1 MTLRRR
7 PLAFALVCSLFGSLA
22 IAPLSSLTSL
32 TGVAHAAPA
41 KPAPVDDEATRLKK
55 QGDQAM
61 LDLHY
66 EDALRAYDAS
76 YALRPNPALH
86 YNRGRACEGLGRWSA
101 ALDAYEAFTR
111 DAPEELRAKVP
122 GLPEHVREVEKRVS
136 TLTLDVATP
145 GARVV
150 LRDVVIG
157 TAPIKDPLRVNAG
170 KAKLEVSAD
179 GYVSVVKELD
189 LPGGDALTVKIELE
203 KKVTGGTLVV
213 RCDPPASVTV
223 DGKVAGSSPLE
234 LHVEPGTHALTLS
247 RDGYASRS
255 TTVSVADGDRKE
267 TTLTLEAV
275 SGITSKWWFWTGVG
289 VVAVG
294 GAVMTYSL
302 LSSRDAGHG
311 DIAPGRISAPVFR
324 FP

>member
-7 PLAFALVCSLFGSLA
+7 SLAFALACSLSCSLTGSLSAPLAFA
-22 IAPLSSLTSL
+22 AP
-32 TGVAHAAPA
+32 P
-41 KPAPVDDEATRLKK
+41 KPAPVDDDATRLKK
-55 QGDQAM
+55 EGDQAM

-76 YALRPNPALH
+76 YALRANPALH

-101 ALDAYEAFTR
+101 ALDAYEAFER

-122 GLPEHVREVEKRVS
+122 GLPEHVREVKKRVT
-136 TLTLDVATP
+136 TLTLEVTTP

-157 TAPIKDPLRVNAG
+157 EAPFKDALRVNAG

-179 GYVSVVKELD
+179 GYVTYSKELD
-189 LPGGDALTVKIELE
+189 LPGGEPLTVKVELSQ
-203 KKVTGGTLVV
+203 KVTGGTLVV
-213 RCDPPASVTV
+213 RCEPAATVTI
-223 DGKVAGSSPLE
+223 DGKVAGSSPVE
-234 LHVEPGTHALTLS
+234 THVGAGTHAVTLS

-255 TTVSVADGDRKE
+255 TTVTVADGDRKE
-267 TTLTLEAV
+267 TTLTLEAI

-302 LSSRDAGHG
+302 LSTRDAGKG
-311 DIAPGRISAPVFR
+311 DIAPGRISAPLFR

>member
-1 MTLRRR
+1 MTRRRR
-7 PLAFALVCSLFGSLA
+7 PLACALVGSLLGSLLL
-22 IAPLSSLTSL
+22 APLAGLS
-32 TGVAHAAPA
+32 VAAAAPPKA
-41 KPAPVDDEATRLKK
+41 APVDDEATRLKK

-61 LDLHY
+61 LDLRY

-86 YNRGRACEGLGRWSA
+86 YNRGRACEALGRWSA
-101 ALDAYEAFTR
+101 ALDAYEAFER

-122 GLPEHVREVEKRVS
+122 GLPEHVRDVRKRVT

-150 LRDVVIG
+150 LRDVVLG
-157 TAPIKDPLRVNAG
+157 EAPFAQPLRVNAG
-170 KAKLEVSAD
+170 KAKLEVSAE
-179 GYVSVVKELD
+179 GYVTAVKELD
-189 LPGGDALTVKIELE
+189 LPGGEPFTVKLELQ
-203 KKVTGGTLVV
+203 KKVSGGTLVV
-213 RCDPPASVTV
+213 RCEPSATVTI
-223 DGKVAGSSPLE
+223 DGKVVGSSP
-234 LHVEPGTHALTLS
+234 VETQVSVGSHALTLS

-255 TTVSVADGDRKE
+255 ATVTVADGDRKE

-275 SGITSKWWFWTGVG
+275 AGITSKWWFWTGVG

-294 GAVMTYSL
+294 GAVVTYSL
-302 LSSRDAGHG
+302 LSTRDAGRG
-311 DIAPGRISAPVFR
+311 DIAPGRVSAPLFR

>member
-7 PLAFALVCSLFGSLA
+7 SLASALVCSLLA
-22 IAPLSSLTSL
+22 SVALPPLTSI
-32 TGVAHAAPA
+32 ASAAPA

-86 YNRGRACEGLGRWSA
+86 YNRGRACEALGRWSA
-101 ALDAYEAFTR
+101 ALDAYEAFAR
-111 DAPEELRAKVP
+111 EAPEELRAKVP
-122 GLPEHVREVEKRVS
+122 GLPEHVREVQKRVS
-136 TLTLDVATP
+136 TLTLDVTTP

-150 LRDVVIG
+150 LRDVVVG
-157 TAPIKDPLRVNAG
+157 TAPLEAPLRVNAG

-179 GYVSVVKELD
+179 GYVTTVKELE
-189 LPGGDALTVKIELE
+189 LPGGDALTVKIELQ

-213 RCDPPASVTV
+213 RSDPPATVTI
-223 DGKVAGSSPLE
+223 DGRVAGSSPLE
-234 LHVEPGTHALTLS
+234 EHVDAGTHTLTLS

-255 TTVSVADGDRKE
+255 TTVTLADGDRKE

-275 SGITSKWWFWTGVG
+275 SGLTSKWWFWTGVG